1 MLLHPKKTSG
11 LLIGSGTIRFVRL
24 ILGTVLLWASR
35 TNAFGGLV
43 LRRHGLFD
51 PTISSSTLS
60 AFRCRSLHISVS
72 KTRLYLSDDWSSFRS
87 FDDDDDDLLGK
98 VDRQSY
104 AVEDDPQ
111 EVKAAVG
118 IERKAPEIERD
129 AEPIRVIPGA

>member
-1 MLLHPKKTSG
+1 MLGHQNNTSG
-11 LLIGSGTIRFVRL
+11 SLVGSGASRLVRL
-24 ILGTVLLWASR
+24 MLGTALLVASR

-43 LRRHGLFD
+43 PRRQRLFD
-51 PTISSSTLS
+51 PTRTLS
-60 AFRCRSLHISVS
+60 AFRFRSLLSSVS
-72 KTRLYLSDDWSSFRS
+72 RSRLYLSDDWSSFRS
-87 FDDDDDDLLGK
+87 FDDDDDLLGK

-118 IERKAPEIERD
+118 MERKAPEIERD